1 MCLKISD
8 LLFKVFGVWLSQQ
21 ELGSDGIPHLVAKCL
36 QFVETY
42 GMSVSML
49 ISSRSGK
56 SRDYRDVIIFECFS
70 STRKW
75 KAGVFKSSGLNS
87 VFDDLRFRDRLVWTE
102 RRLRFQISPAQCG
115 SCLTSHLCFFFNPG
129 GLEMEGVYRVNGGQ
143 LTMKKLRTSF
153 DQGKLSCCVCLFIT
167 TSSWHQIQ
175 RGGRRTSRI

>member
-1 MCLKISD
+1 MLFRPWFDEMILFMCLKISD

-115 SCLTSHLCFFFNPG
+115 SCLTSHLCFF
-129 GLEMEGVYRVNGGQ
+129 LIQVV
-143 LTMKKLRTSF
+143 LRWKECIEWMA
-153 DQGKLSCCVCLFIT
+153 D
-167 TSSWHQIQ
+167 SWQW
-175 RGGRRTSRI
+175 RN